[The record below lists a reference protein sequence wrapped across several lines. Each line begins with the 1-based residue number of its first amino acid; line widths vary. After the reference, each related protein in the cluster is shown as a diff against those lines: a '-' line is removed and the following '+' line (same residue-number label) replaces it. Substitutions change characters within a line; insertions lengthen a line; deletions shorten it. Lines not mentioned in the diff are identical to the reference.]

1 MSNKSIKLTK
11 EELFIIKDSCI
22 SYIKELDE
30 MVIRDEVDDKTY
42 DHNVQIAQFIL
53 DKLNNL

>member
-30 MVIRDEVDDKTY
+30 MVIRDEVDDETY